1 MAILRRKRLADGTFG
16 EIENVFQRETDAEKM
31 ARLESENADL
41 KASLSDTQLAIAELA
56 NIVLGGDATRRRQ
69 SG

>member
-31 ARLESENADL
+31 TRLESENTDL
-41 KASLSDTQLAIAELA
+41 KASLSDTQLALAELA
-56 NIVLGGDATRRRQ
+56 NIVLGGDA
-69 SG
+69 

>member
-31 ARLESENADL
+31 ARLESENVDL
-41 KASLSDTQLAIAELA
+41 KASLSDTQLALAELA
-56 NIVLGGDATRRRQ
+56 NIVLGGDA
-69 SG
+69 